1 MDQDDDDEDNKPVSF
16 CLFVGC
22 NLDQGRPIQK
32 EEHEAYFSENTSKVS
47 YKLVSVD
54 MSEQSI
60 TAVARDIV
68 EHLNNQVL
76 PTRMLRP
83 FQSQDTI
90 DSPTNPPC
98 TPIENIK
105 PEWFQ
110 PVNAAESDNE
120 WVKLSHFPQNLHT
133 KIENLLLYHFISL
146 FYSFACPSEL
156 HDYKFINYAKK
167 FYAYIT
173 FEKNLHSKL

>member
-32 EEHEAYFSENTSKVS
+32 EEHEKYFTEDFSIQVS

-68 EHLNNQVL
+68 EHFTNQVL

-83 FQSQDTI
+83 FRSQDTI

-98 TPIENIK
+98 TPIQNIK

-110 PVNAAESDNE
+110 PVNAAGSDNE
-120 WVKLSHFPQNLHT
+120 WVKLSHFPQNKAPHKNWKLAALPLHFS
-133 KIENLLLYHFISL
+133 LLPL
-146 FYSFACPSEL
+146 CPSE
-156 HDYKFINYAKK
+156 YYMIIN
-167 FYAYIT
+167 
-173 FEKNLHSKL
+173 S

>member
-32 EEHEAYFSENTSKVS
+32 EEHEKYFTEDFSIQVS

-68 EHLNNQVL
+68 EHFTNQVL
-76 PTRMLRP
+76 PTRMLR
-83 FQSQDTI
+83 QDTI
-90 DSPTNPPC
+90 DSVTSPPC
-98 TPIENIK
+98 NPIQSTEPN
-105 PEWFQ
+105 
-110 PVNAAESDNE
+110 PVDTAGSDN
-120 WVKLSHFPQNLHT
+120 K
-133 KIENLLLYHFISL
+133 
-146 FYSFACPSEL
+146 
-156 HDYKFINYAKK
+156 
-167 FYAYIT
+167 
-173 FEKNLHSKL
+173 

>member
-1 MDQDDDDEDNKPVSF
+1 MYQDDDDEDNKPVSF

-22 NLDQGRPIQK
+22 NLDQGRPIKK
-32 EEHEAYFSENTSKVS
+32 EEHETYFSEDFSVQVS

-68 EHLNNQVL
+68 EHLNTQVL

-90 DSPTNPPC
+90 DSPTNPPW

-110 PVNAAESDNE
+110 PVNAAGSDNE
-120 WVKLSHFPQNLHT
+120 
-133 KIENLLLYHFISL
+133 
-146 FYSFACPSEL
+146 
-156 HDYKFINYAKK
+156 
-167 FYAYIT
+167 
-173 FEKNLHSKL
+173 